1 MSMNHVVLS
10 DAGKFEV
17 RCDPASLVSVTE
29 AMCGAVHICIP
40 MKNAL
45 YSVTRRSDTGK
56 VMTHKLG
63 ARDVLVMPSNQSDV
77 VTWRKEADFVSFRLS
92 EAYIRRATGASDLEI
107 RAPLT
112 IRDPFVSSVAAKL
125 RALTANGKPP
135 SSAFIEAIATLIAFR
150 VGEEAAA
157 GQGMRTERAVK
168 SLSRCEIDL
177 IVHYI
182 DQHLDC
188 SISVSALAD
197 LLDMSKSHFMKR
209 FTASH
214 GVPPH
219 AFITQRRL
227 DRAKHLLADSGM
239 SITDIAIEVG
249 MTLSH
254 FSRSF
259 LQRFGKSPR
268 EFRQMEHALR

>member
-10 DAGKFEV
+10 DFGKFEV
-17 RCDPASLVSVTE
+17 HCDQAALAMPTE
-29 AMCGAVHICIP
+29 GMCGAVHICIP

-45 YSVTRRSDTGK
+45 YSVTRRSNTGK

-77 VTWRKEADFVSFRLS
+77 VTWRRESDIVSFRMS
-92 EAYIRRATGASDLEI
+92 ETYIRHATGASDLQI

-112 IRDPFVSSVAAKL
+112 IRDPFVTSAAAKL
-125 RALTANGKPP
+125 RALTTNGMPP
-135 SSAFIEAIATLIAFR
+135 NSAFIEAIATLIAFR

-157 GQGMRTERAVK
+157 GQGMRAERSVK
-168 SLSRCEIDL
+168 SLSRCEMDL
-177 IVHYI
+177 ITHYI

-188 SISVSALAD
+188 PVSVGTLAD
-197 LLDMSKSHFMKR
+197 LLKISKSHFMKR

-227 DRAKHLLADSGM
+227 ERSKQLLADTAM

-259 LQRFGKSPR
+259 LHRFGKSPR
-268 EFRQMEHALR
+268 EFRQKQRSLR